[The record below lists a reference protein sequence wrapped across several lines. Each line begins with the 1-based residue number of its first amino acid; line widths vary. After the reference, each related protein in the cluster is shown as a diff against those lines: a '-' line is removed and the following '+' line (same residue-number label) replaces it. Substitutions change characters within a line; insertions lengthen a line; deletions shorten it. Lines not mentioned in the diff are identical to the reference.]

1 MEKVHYDY
9 GFNILVKGEYDYY
22 LTKNGCF
29 KITAMG
35 GNKRCGGIGDLL
47 AGASIACASWDLTY
61 GPLLACWLIK
71 KATKRA
77 FEKERRGMTAPTVLS

>member
-77 FEKERRGMTAPTVLS
+77 FEK